1 MWNVLAVDDSA
12 TSLALLERMIVRLG
26 HRPLLAN
33 CGVRALAV
41 CAVER
46 PDIILLDVMMPD
58 IDGWELALRLRAQ
71 DSLRAVPIVFQSSL
85 EAPEDIARCIAC
97 GAADILAKPVRLAR
111 LAEIFEALGAPS
123 GYAASTC
130 SSAAST
136 WRPANCA

>member
-71 DSLRAVPIVFQSSL
+71 DRLRAVPIVFQSSL
-85 EAPEDIARCIAC
+85 EAPEDIARYEREIV
-97 GAADILAKPVRLAR
+97 PLAR
-111 LAEIFEALGAPS
+111 RRL
-123 GYAASTC
+123 
-130 SSAAST
+130 
-136 WRPANCA
+136 CATSRTSPCGPTTARIK

>member
-33 CGVRALAV
+33 CGVRALAM
-41 CAVER
+41 CTVER
-46 PDIILLDVMMPD
+46 PDIILLDVVMPD

-111 LAEIFEALGAPS
+111 LAAIFEALGAPTA
-123 GYAASTC
+123 YAVSTC